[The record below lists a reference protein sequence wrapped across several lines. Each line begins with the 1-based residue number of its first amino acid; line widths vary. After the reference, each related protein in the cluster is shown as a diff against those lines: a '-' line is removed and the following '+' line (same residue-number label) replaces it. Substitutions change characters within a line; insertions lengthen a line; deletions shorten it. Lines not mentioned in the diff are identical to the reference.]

1 MKSLC
6 VSNIFLHLSRIHTNK
21 HMNSLPPNHLKVM
34 EAAIAEFQEKGFTR
48 SSMASIAKEAGI
60 QEKELLEQY
69 QNKDIVF
76 KDVFLELYGRIAPQ
90 LQDIMDGDMPIFEK
104 ILHFTNNYVAF
115 INDYKFLPLGLIHKL
130 NSNTDFAEE
139 FIVNLRM
146 PDPTGFYK
154 QVNREIEKGNIRP
167 INPKQLMI
175 NIFALSV
182 FPHVASP
189 LMKDFI
195 NAGNDEF
202 ENIKKS
208 GKKSV
213 ADFIINSIRI
223 EK

>member
-1 MKSLC
+1 
-6 VSNIFLHLSRIHTNK
+6 
-21 HMNSLPPNHLKVM
+21 
-34 EAAIAEFQEKGFTR
+34 
-48 SSMASIAKEAGI
+48 
-60 QEKELLEQY
+60 
-69 QNKDIVF
+69 
-76 KDVFLELYGRIAPQ
+76 
-90 LQDIMDGDMPIFEK
+90 MPVREK
-104 ILHFTNNYVAF
+104 IRHFIHNYVTF
-115 INDYKFLPLGLIHKL
+115 INDYHFLPLGLIRKL
-130 NSNTDFAEE
+130 NSKTDFAKE

-146 PDPTGFYK
+146 PDPTKFYE
-154 QVNREIEKGNIRP
+154 QIENEIEKGRIRK